1 MPFGT
6 VTEGVCADV
15 VRRDITN
22 AQGYIC
28 PTENQAVYNADH
40 PHQEPPVKPKPRP
53 QVLREK
59 QTPPPPKPKDEN
71 LKRARQLYSALCC
84 IAGMMDVTIV
94 DIALKCKGD
103 PYRYHTVGE
112 KRVIERDKP

>member
-1 MPFGT
+1 M
-6 VTEGVCADV
+6 
-15 VRRDITN
+15 VRRDYTN
-22 AQGYIC
+22 AEGYIC
-28 PTENQAVYNADH
+28 PTENAAVRNVDRGYTAAYTA
-40 PHQEPPVKPKPRP
+40 PIRKLKTQTMRAKVP
-53 QVLREK
+53 
-59 QTPPPPKPKDEN
+59 TPPQKPKDEN